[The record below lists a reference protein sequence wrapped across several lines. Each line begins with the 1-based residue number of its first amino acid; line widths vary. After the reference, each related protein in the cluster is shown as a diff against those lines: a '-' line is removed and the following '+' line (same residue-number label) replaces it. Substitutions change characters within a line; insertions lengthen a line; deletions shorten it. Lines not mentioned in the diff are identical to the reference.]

1 MNILIFNLKSAF
13 FNFARSKTRTILA
26 SLGILIGVMS
36 VILLISLGLG
46 LKKYISQQFEKLSPN
61 LLRILP
67 GKVIQSGSFRGP
79 PGLTSTRFDEKD
91 LMKLKRINVLE
102 YVIPV
107 FTKTVTVI
115 TTKKT
120 ELTDIYAASSD
131 IFSVLSLDAEY
142 GRLFT
147 IKDEQKKS
155 RVTVLGPMI
164 AEILFRKPELAVGK
178 YIKIE
183 KQRFKVIGVLKSW
196 GSGLAG
202 AEIDNFPY
210 MPYTSAFVF
219 NKDKKFL
226 ALVAQAKEGSDI
238 KSVKSEIEDVMLK
251 RYESDEF
258 SVIEQTELLSTVT
271 SIFSIINYILVAIA
285 SISLIVGGIGIMNIM
300 YVTVTERIKEIGIRR
315 AIGARKKDI
324 LYQFLTESVV
334 LSLFGGITGLLLSFL
349 IVFAIQSLFPAYINV
364 VTVIISLGVS
374 SIIGIAFGVFPAKKA
389 SDLSPIDAIRYE

>member
-1 MNILIFNLKSAF
+1 
-13 FNFARSKTRTILA
+13 
-26 SLGILIGVMS
+26 
-36 VILLISLGLG
+36 
-46 LKKYISQQFEKLSPN
+46 
-61 LLRILP
+61 
-67 GKVIQSGSFRGP
+67 
-79 PGLTSTRFDEKD
+79 
-91 LMKLKRINVLE
+91 
-102 YVIPV
+102 
-107 FTKTVTVI
+107 
-115 TTKKT
+115 
-120 ELTDIYAASSD
+120 
-131 IFSVLSLDAEY
+131 
-142 GRLFT
+142 
-147 IKDEQKKS
+147 
-155 RVTVLGPMI
+155 
-164 AEILFRKPELAVGK
+164 
-178 YIKIE
+178 
-183 KQRFKVIGVLKSW
+183 
-196 GSGLAG
+196 
-202 AEIDNFPY
+202 